1 MRKEKFKIQQ
11 STLCEASKFN
21 KQNSDKNVNNQTS
34 TIKIQKSIKLQPSRS
49 KDAIVRLVK
58 YSEVLGEEWAL
69 NEGPVKDNNGHH
81 PFDLEER
88 TAKFGE
94 AMVRFSKRIP
104 RDPGNYRLINQI
116 VGCGTSIGANYL
128 EASESISNK
137 DFKWSI
143 SRCVKE
149 AKETK
154 FFLRMIA
161 ASEPTLAQEARD
173 LYRECHELHMIFAAI
188 YRKK

>member
-1 MRKEKFKIQQ
+1 VQ
-11 STLCEASKFN
+11 
-21 KQNSDKNVNNQTS
+21 V
-34 TIKIQKSIKLQPSRS
+34 
-49 KDAIVRLVK
+49 VK
-58 YSEVLGEEWAL
+58 YSEVLGEDWAL
-69 NEGPVKDNNGHH
+69 HEGPVKDSNGHH

-94 AMVRFSKRIP
+94 AVVRFSKKIP
-104 RDPGNYRLINQI
+104 RDPGNNRLINQI
-116 VGCGTSIGANYL
+116 VGSGTSIGANYL
-128 EASESISNK
+128 EASESISSK

-154 FFLRMIA
+154 YFIRMIA
-161 ASEPTLAQEARD
+161 TAEPSLTHEARD
-173 LYRECHELHMIFAAI
+173 LYRECHELHLIFAAI

>member
-1 MRKEKFKIQQ
+1 VKH
-11 STLCEASKFN
+11 
-21 KQNSDKNVNNQTS
+21 QNS
-34 TIKIQKSIKLQPSRS
+34 TINIQKSIKLQATRS
-49 KDAIVRLVK
+49 KGAGVSVVK
-58 YSEVLGEEWAL
+58 YSQASSSGWILH
-69 NEGPVKDNNGHH
+69 EGAVKDSNGHH

-94 AMVRFSKRIP
+94 AVVRFSKKIP
-104 RDPGNYRLINQI
+104 RDPGNNRLINQI

-128 EASESISNK
+128 EASESISSK

-154 FFLRMIA
+154 YFIRMIA
-161 ASEPTLAQEARD
+161 TAEPSLTQEARD
-173 LYRECHELHMIFAAI
+173 LYRECHELHLIFAAI

>member
-1 MRKEKFKIQQ
+1 M
-11 STLCEASKFN
+11 
-21 KQNSDKNVNNQTS
+21 
-34 TIKIQKSIKLQPSRS
+34 QPSRPRG
-49 KDAIVRLVK
+49 AIVQVVK
-58 YSEVLGEEWAL
+58 YSEVLGEDWAL
-69 NEGPVKDNNGHH
+69 HEGPVKDSNGHH

-94 AMVRFSKRIP
+94 AVVRFSKKIP
-104 RDPGNYRLINQI
+104 RDPGNNRLINQI
-116 VGCGTSIGANYL
+116 VGSGTSIGANYL
-128 EASESISNK
+128 EASESISSK

-154 FFLRMIA
+154 YFIRMIA
-161 ASEPTLAQEARD
+161 TAEPSLTHEARD
-173 LYRECHELHMIFAAI
+173 LYRECHELHLIFAAI

>member
-1 MRKEKFKIQQ
+1 MK
-11 STLCEASKFN
+11 N
-21 KQNSDKNVNNQTS
+21 QNS
-34 TIKIQKSIKLQPSRS
+34 TINIQKSIKPQTSRS
-49 KDAIVRLVK
+49 RGAIVGVVK
-58 YSEVLGEEWAL
+58 YSEASSAGWVL
-69 NEGPVKDNNGHH
+69 NEGAVNDGNGHH

-94 AMVRFSKRIP
+94 AVVRFSKKVP
-104 RDPGNYRLINQI
+104 RDPGNNRLINQI

-128 EASESISNK
+128 EASESISGK

-154 FFLRMIA
+154 YFLRMIA
-161 ASEPTLAQEARD
+161 TSEPSLAQQARD
-173 LYRECHELHMIFAAI
+173 LYRESHELHMIFAAI